1 MIVLRNVDV
10 VETCNSKIQN
20 NIENKRKIKKRKVK
34 SEVLRVN
41 SILPV
46 QVNEK
51 NMKRFYEKV
60 EEKKKSKIGYKFL
73 LHGLQK

>member
-1 MIVLRNVDV
+1 MFCEQMIVLRNVDV

-20 NIENKRKIKKRKVK
+20 NIENKRKIKKREVQ

-41 SILPV
+41 SILPI

-51 NMKRFYEKV
+51 NMKRFYKKIKEK
-60 EEKKKSKIGYKFL
+60 
-73 LHGLQK
+73 